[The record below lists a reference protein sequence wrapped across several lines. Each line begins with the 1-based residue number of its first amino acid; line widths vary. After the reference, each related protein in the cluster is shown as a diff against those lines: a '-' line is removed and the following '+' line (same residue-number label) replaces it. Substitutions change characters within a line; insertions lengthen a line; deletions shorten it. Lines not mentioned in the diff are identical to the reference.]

1 MANQGKHTRSPLAD
15 WLEGEDGTAPTNP
28 RGAHVV
34 GEYIKKG
41 KVAVKKP
48 RKRAAAAGQA
58 QPEPALAREAA
69 PAAKPETKPSQIASW
84 EHLRKMERLGQLR
97 APYQYRAR

>member
-1 MANQGKHTRSPLAD
+1 LAD
-15 WLEGEDGTAPTNP
+15 WLEGEDGTTPTNS

-34 GEYIKKG
+34 DAYIKRG
-41 KVAVKKP
+41 KVSVKKP
-48 RKRAAAAGQA
+48 RKRAASAGQA
-58 QPEPALAREAA
+58 QTEAALAREAA
-69 PAAKPETKPSQIASW
+69 PAAKPETKSSPSASW

>member
-1 MANQGKHTRSPLAD
+1 MANQGKHSRSPLAE
-15 WLEGEDGTAPTNP
+15 WLEGEDEATPTNP

-34 GEYIKKG
+34 GAFIKKG

-48 RKRAAAAGQA
+48 RKKATAAGQA

-69 PAAKPETKPSQIASW
+69 PAARPETKPSPSASW

-97 APYQYRAR
+97 APYPYRAR